1 MLEYVS
7 YEKTIKMVLEEAPD
21 LITENKEIRLSG
33 NADVPSI
40 VNYIRTKPK
49 GIIIQDTWNNFA
61 FPIQPQPLIDT
72 KKFDMVYLFRGFREQ
87 YTAFDTMMLPWHFV
101 IESISGR
108 YYAFNTR
115 PLTMKYP
122 LTTDE
127 VIEKREKLLFNVSWK
142 KETEDFFEKK
152 VFDVE
157 DAIHVAILGDSSID
171 VYPRQFYKVMGSFC
185 LRPFYHYF
193 RLPDTLYTR
202 TFCLNVG
209 EKFDPNYVIKFVK
222 R

>member
-127 VIEKREKLLFNVSWK
+127 VIEKTKKLLFNV
-142 KETEDFFEKK
+142 
-152 VFDVE
+152 
-157 DAIHVAILGDSSID
+157 LG
-171 VYPRQFYKVMGSFC
+171 
-185 LRPFYHYF
+185 
-193 RLPDTLYTR
+193 
-202 TFCLNVG
+202 
-209 EKFDPNYVIKFVK
+209 K
-222 R
+222 RN